1 MWNILRPPAV
11 VAPTP
16 SVRLRNS
23 IRDHGTGSPR
33 QRKWHGRRTSAVQG
47 PNGNRF
53 NREEVNRVVQTGTDR
68 FKTAILL
75 IATSGLV
82 AGLAF
87 HFGGQ
92 PDIANVIWIAGVG
105 PALFTLVIEILR
117 SLRSGEVGLDIV
129 AALSMSAALVFGET
143 LAAAVVAV
151 MYSGGTFLEAFA
163 EGRARREMHDLLSRV
178 PRSATRH
185 RNGGL
190 EEVPLDEIAPRDRLL
205 IRQGDVVPVDGT
217 VASDT
222 AFLDTSALTGES
234 LPVRLPRGAEAMS
247 GSTNAGEAFDLTA
260 TRPARDSTYA
270 GIVRLV
276 EEAQASRAPMSRLAD
291 RWSLGFLAVTVS
303 IAFAAWWVTGD
314 PIRAVAVLVVATPC
328 PLILAVPVALVA
340 GLSRAAHFGVLIK
353 GAGPLETMARI
364 STLILDKTGTLTD
377 GRPQIVSIDS
387 HDGIAEEDVLRLAAA
402 LDQASKHPVAQAIV
416 AAAKMRGFA
425 LPVPSEVVE
434 VPGDGVVGHVEGREV
449 IVGGLGF
456 VAARVGRVSGRHPA
470 IAAGSALVAVAIDG
484 RMAGHL
490 VMSDPLREGAAAML
504 DGLRREGIGRILLA
518 TGDRVDVAER
528 VTEGLGLDGLHAG
541 LTPDQ
546 KVRLV
551 LSERPRGPVMMVG
564 DGVNDAPA
572 LAAADVGVAMG
583 ARGAAASAEAA
594 DVVLLVDRIDR
605 LGPGIEIARASRRI
619 AVESVV
625 AGIGLSVLGMI
636 AAACGYLTP
645 VQGALLQE
653 VIDVAVILNALRA
666 LRIAPREPATPKP
679 QAVSSGLGE
688 IAQVTEP

>member
-1 MWNILRPPAV
+1 M
-11 VAPTP
+11 
-16 SVRLRNS
+16 
-23 IRDHGTGSPR
+23 GTTR
-33 QRKWHGRRTSAVQG
+33 
-47 PNGNRF
+47 
-53 NREEVNRVVQTGTDR
+53 TDR

-75 IATSGLV
+75 IAAAGLI

-87 HFGGQ
+87 YLSGR
-92 PDIANVIWIAGVG
+92 PDAANLIWIAGVV
-105 PALFTLVIEILR
+105 PALAALVVEILR

-190 EEVPLDEIAPRDRLL
+190 EEIPLDDIAPGDRLL
-205 IRQGDVVPVDGT
+205 IRQGDVVPVDGL
-217 VASDT
+217 VASET
-222 AFLDTSALTGES
+222 AFVDTSALTGES
-234 LPVRLPRGAEAMS
+234 LPVRLAHGVEAMS

-260 TRPARDSTYA
+260 TREAKDSTYA

-276 EEAQASRAPMSRLAD
+276 KEAQASKAPMSRLAD

-303 IAFAAWWVTGD
+303 IAFAAWWFTGD

-364 STLILDKTGTLTD
+364 RTLILDKTGTLTD

-387 HDGIAEEDVLRLAAA
+387 HDGMAEDDILRLAAS

-416 AAAKMRGFA
+416 AAAKARGFT
-425 LPVPSEVVE
+425 LPVPSDVAEI
-434 VPGDGVVGHVEGREV
+434 PGEGVVGHVEGRKV
-449 IVGGLGF
+449 IVGGDAF
-456 VAARVGRVSGRHPA
+456 VASRVGRRPGDHSV
-470 IAAGSALVAVAIDG
+470 IAAGSVLVAVAVDG
-484 RMAGHL
+484 HMAGHL
-490 VMSDPLREGAAAML
+490 VMSDPLRDGAGAML
-504 DGLRREGIGRILLA
+504 DGLRREGIARILLA
-518 TGDRVDVAER
+518 TGDRADVAER
-528 VTEGLGLDGLHAG
+528 VTEGLGLDGLRAG
-541 LTPDQ
+541 LTPNQ
-546 KVRLV
+546 KVLLV
-551 LSERPRGPVMMVG
+551 LSERKHGPVMMVG

-605 LGPGIEIARASRRI
+605 LGPGIEIARGARRI

-636 AAACGYLTP
+636 AAAYGYLTP

-653 VIDVAVILNALRA
+653 AIDVAVILNALRA
-666 LRIAPREPATPKP
+666 LHIAPKAM
-679 QAVSSGLGE
+679 
-688 IAQVTEP
+688 